1 MTPVLLAAIILLGQ
15 APQEPRPVLPAGT
28 AIPIRFPESIEG
40 GREPVGATVRLQ
52 TTSPLEAHGCAVVPA
67 FAPIAATVVVS
78 RPARSFGRRGRLE
91 LRFDSLATADRR
103 WVPLGAVLDS
113 LEWAA
118 RGTLTAEGEL
128 IEKRRSLRGVVGT
141 AGAAGLAGAATG
153 VGVVPVFV
161 LTGVNLVLRGGQAHI
176 LAGQRGRLRLTAP
189 LELPVP
195 ATCERAVNPW
205 ESAALPAVP
214 ALPPQATDKRGTRP
228 ADPINLLFRGTPTE
242 LNAAFALAGWTAAKR
257 STFGALAVETEAIV
271 LQRSDTAAPMSH
283 EYYLGRVEDL
293 RYERASLSARARHHV
308 RLWRADGSDTLW
320 AAAATEDV
328 GVLVSARRGTVT
340 HRIAAD
346 IDRERDLLVGDLLA
360 GGCVALEGYA
370 TLPGARRA
378 GTSVAHQ
385 PFVTDA
391 RVAVLRVV
399 RCGTPGGEV
408 GPSS

>member
-1 MTPVLLAAIILLGQ
+1 M
-15 APQEPRPVLPAGT
+15 LPAGT

-40 GREPVGATVRLQ
+40 GRELVGTTVRLQ
-52 TTSPLEAHGCAVVPA
+52 TTSPLEAGGCTVVPA
-67 FAPIAATVVVS
+67 FSSIAATVVVS

-91 LRFDSLATADRR
+91 LRFDSLATAGHGWAR
-103 WVPLGAVLDS
+103 LGAVLDS

-118 RGTLTAEGEL
+118 RGTLTTEGEL
-128 IEKRRSLRGVVGT
+128 IEKPRSLRGVVGT

-153 VGVVPVFV
+153 VGLVPVFV

-189 LELPVP
+189 LELPAAP
-195 ATCERAVNPW
+195 RCEPAVNPW
-205 ESAALPAVP
+205 ESAAVPVVP
-214 ALPPQATDKRGTRP
+214 ALPPHATDRSGAKP
-228 ADPINLLFRGTPTE
+228 ADPVNLLFRGTPAE
-242 LNAAFALAGWTAAKR
+242 LNAAFAQAGWTAARR
-257 STFGALAVETEAIV
+257 STIGALAVETEAIV

-308 RLWRADGSDTLW
+308 RLWRADSSDTLW

-328 GVLVSARRGTVT
+328 GLLVSARRGAVT

-370 TLPGARRA
+370 TLPGARSA
-378 GTSVAHQ
+378 GTSVAGQ

-391 RVAVLRVV
+391 RVAVLRVLPCRTRGV
-399 RCGTPGGEV
+399 EA
-408 GPSS
+408 GPAR